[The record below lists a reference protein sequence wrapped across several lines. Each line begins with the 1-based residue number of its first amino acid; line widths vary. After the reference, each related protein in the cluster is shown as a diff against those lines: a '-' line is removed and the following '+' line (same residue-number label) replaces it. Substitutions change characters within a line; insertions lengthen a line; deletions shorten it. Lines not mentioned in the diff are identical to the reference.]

1 MTKPK
6 LIFRQLTGEDVLAF
20 KDIRLEALK
29 KHPEH
34 FTACYTQESKRP
46 VSFFSKMLERNTFI
60 ACLRDGKILG
70 ICGVLPAHE
79 SPKKAHTAKISG
91 FYIRP
96 EYRGRG
102 FARKLMDK
110 ALDAIEEKYDK
121 VMLDVNARNRGAVK
135 LYKKMGFVNM
145 GFEPRCFKLAD
156 GTYVDTI
163 HMFKFLD

>member
-6 LIFRQLTGEDVLAF
+6 LVFRQLMDEDVLEF
-20 KDIRLEALK
+20 KDIWLEALK

-34 FTACYTQESKRP
+34 FTACYSQESKRP
-46 VSFFSKMLERNTFI
+46 MSFFSKILENNTYI

-70 ICGVLPAHE
+70 VCGVLPAHE

-102 FARKLMDK
+102 FAKKLMQN
-110 ALDAIEEKYDK
+110 ALDAIEEQFDK
-121 VMLDVNARNRGAVK
+121 VMLDVNARNRGAIK
-135 LYKKMGFVNM
+135 LYKAMGFVNM
-145 GFEPRCFKLAD
+145 GFEPRCLMLAD
-156 GTYVDTI
+156 GTYVDMV
-163 HMFKFLD
+163 HMFRFLD